1 MNWKAVVATLALAV
15 VPTVGFAQDGGQP
28 PAGGD
33 RTRGGDRNNPGGGG
47 RNMDPAEMQKRM
59 MERLKE
65 QLAATDDEW
74 KVLEP
79 KITKV
84 QTAQRDLRGGW
95 GMGRGGR
102 PGGDANREQPAATSP
117 VEAATR
123 ELRTAVEKPN
133 ASNEEIDQKLTAL
146 REARVKAQANLDA
159 ARKELKEVL
168 TAKQEANLVLM
179 GTLE

>member
-1 MNWKAVVATLALAV
+1 M
-15 VPTVGFAQDGGQP
+15 
-28 PAGGD
+28 
-33 RTRGGDRNNPGGGG
+33 
-47 RNMDPAEMQKRM
+47 MD
-59 MERLKE
+59 RLKE
-65 QLAATDDEW
+65 QLGASDEEW

-95 GMGRGGR
+95 GMGGGRGGR
-102 PGGDANREQPAATSP
+102 PGGGDANREQPAATSP

-123 ELRTAVEKPN
+123 ELRAAVEKPN
-133 ASNEEIDQKLTAL
+133 ASDADIDQKLTAL

-179 GTLE
+179 GTLD